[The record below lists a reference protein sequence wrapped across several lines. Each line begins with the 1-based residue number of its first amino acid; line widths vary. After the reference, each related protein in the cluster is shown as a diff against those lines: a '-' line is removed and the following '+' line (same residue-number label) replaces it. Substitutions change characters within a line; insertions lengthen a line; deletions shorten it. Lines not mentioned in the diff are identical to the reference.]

1 VSPDVALI
9 SPYPRI
15 GTRHGGASGVAS
27 YTANLAAA
35 LHAIGLEPVVVAPFE
50 PGEPPSADDGG
61 VRVLRAFPAG
71 RAGTAAQALEAARR
85 TGAPVVHLQFELFL
99 FGGPATLAGLGPA
112 LRRHRPV
119 PTVLTMHQVVDP
131 ATVDA
136 GFTAMHRIGVPA
148 PVARTALATVQRG
161 LPRLVDSTIVHEP
174 AFARAVPG
182 ARVVPHGVEPGETVQ
197 PAARAASRR
206 RLELPQEKLVA
217 LCFGFVAPYKGLETA
232 FDAAALA
239 GEDVQLVVAGGDHPR
254 LAARGDGYAAALRA
268 RYGDVARFPGFVDGP
283 DVADWFRA
291 ADVALF
297 PYPSPHA
304 ASGALALALAYRRPV
319 LLSPRLAA
327 AGGADPRL
335 VCACE
340 PVALA
345 GRLRRLAADP
355 AARAELQELAGALAD
370 GRSWPA
376 TALAHQTIYE
386 EVSDVPS
393 TPRRRLRAA

>member
-1 VSPDVALI
+1 
-9 SPYPRI
+9 
-15 GTRHGGASGVAS
+15 
-27 YTANLAAA
+27 
-35 LHAIGLEPVVVAPFE
+35 
-50 PGEPPSADDGG
+50 
-61 VRVLRAFPAG
+61 
-71 RAGTAAQALEAARR
+71 
-85 TGAPVVHLQFELFL
+85 
-99 FGGPATLAGLGPA
+99 
-112 LRRHRPV
+112 
-119 PTVLTMHQVVDP
+119 
-131 ATVDA
+131 
-136 GFTAMHRIGVPA
+136 
-148 PVARTALATVQRG
+148 
-161 LPRLVDSTIVHEP
+161 
-174 AFARAVPG
+174 
-182 ARVVPHGVEPGETVQ
+182 
-197 PAARAASRR
+197 
-206 RLELPQEKLVA
+206 
-217 LCFGFVAPYKGLETA
+217 
-232 FDAAALA
+232 
-239 GEDVQLVVAGGDHPR
+239 VQLVVAGGDHPR

-268 RYGDVARFPGFVDGP
+268 RYGDVARFPGFVDDP

-327 AGGADPRL
+327 AGGADARL

-376 TALAHQTIYE
+376 AALAHQTIYE
-386 EVSDVPS
+386 EVSDAPS